1 MSDRMDEV
9 RHNGAVAGPPFDLDT
24 VDRKMIALL
33 QKDGRI
39 ATQALARAVG
49 VSEVTARRKL
59 RRLLGENIVQIVAAV
74 DPFQIGYESPVIIGL
89 KVDRARV
96 DEIAEKLCKHPSIRY
111 VGAATG
117 NSDLIVEVVAASNHE
132 LAEFVLGYLSTIP
145 GIQGTE
151 TSLILRIYKQ
161 SWDWGVRGIEA
172 EPKAAART
180 VTFPRPAAKRPAS
193 QRRAAK
199 G

>member
-1 MSDRMDEV
+1 
-9 RHNGAVAGPPFDLDT
+9 
-24 VDRKMIALL
+24 MIALL

-39 ATQALARAVG
+39 TTQALARSVG

-96 DEIAEKLCKHPSIRY
+96 DEIAAKLCEHPSIRY
-111 VGAATG
+111 VAASTG
-117 NSDLIVEVVAASNHE
+117 NADLIVEVVAASNHE
-132 LAEFVLGYLSTIP
+132 LAEFLLGYLSSIP
-145 GIQGTE
+145 GVQSTD

-161 SWDWGVRGIEA
+161 SWDWGVRGISE
-172 EPKAAART
+172 EN
-180 VTFPRPAAKRPAS
+180 RPGD
-193 QRRAAK
+193 RAGK
-199 G
+199 NPS